1 MKVKR
6 IKELLLVPFILIYF
20 VLFVFNLV
28 YDINLVYSVYTVFL
42 WFLFFIYAV
51 IQKRERGGNDYFTI
65 LVFVVTLILLIVNI
79 IRRI

>member
-28 YDINLVYSVYTVFL
+28 YDINLFILYFCGSYS
-42 WFLFFIYAV
+42 
-51 IQKRERGGNDYFTI
+51 
-65 LVFVVTLILLIVNI
+65 
-79 IRRI
+79 